1 MTQVL
6 FRGFFGGIAPK
17 SKLSGS
23 EIPPSTSRS
32 GPATASTTTGHQ
44 LPSVCPAKR
53 QRRVSGIEYQED
65 DEGITFTYTQDMAD
79 AVNKYICTF
88 HSSMEGSVQTSN

>member
-1 MTQVL
+1 MRSHPQPHGRDPL
-6 FRGFFGGIAPK
+6 PHRQQQGINSHPFA
-17 SKLSGS
+17 LQNGS
-23 EIPPSTSRS
+23 DEY
-32 GPATASTTTGHQ
+32 
-44 LPSVCPAKR
+44 LLR
-53 QRRVSGIEYQED
+53 QESDQAGSLESNSGIEYQED